1 MTDIG
6 SSRSGAPAFEAV
18 LGKPDIQAAEQVA
31 EFEVRA
37 KSPLRR
43 LQHFLHANPTAV
55 PAIVLL
61 LGVAAF
67 SLLVGARFLSTFNLS
82 LIIQQ
87 VTIIGVIG
95 IAQTLI
101 VITAGIDLS
110 VGAIMVL
117 CSVVMGKL
125 AITTGL
131 PPPLALLI
139 GIATG
144 AGCGAV
150 NGVLVTRL
158 KLPPFIVTL
167 GTWSIFF
174 ALNLWYSAS
183 ETIRA
188 QDVATAAPFL
198 QWLGTPVDVLG
209 ARFTYGSFFLLALLA
224 LVWFVLNRTAFGRHL
239 YAVGDDPD
247 AARLAGIRT
256 GRVLFAVYVL
266 AGLICA
272 LGAWILIG
280 RIGSI
285 SPQAGQTA
293 NLDSITAVVVGGAS
307 LFGGRGSIVGTLIG
321 ALIVGVFRNGLALA
335 GVDVLWQEFT
345 VGWLIIVAVALDQ
358 WIRKVS
364 A

>member
-6 SSRSGAPAFEAV
+6 SSRPGAQAFEAA
-18 LGKPDIQAAEQVA
+18 LAKSDTRVA

-37 KSPLRR
+37 RSPLQK

-67 SLLVGARFLSTFNLS
+67 SLIVGARFLSTFNLS

-117 CSVVMGKL
+117 CSVVMGRL
-125 AITTGL
+125 AIMTGV
-131 PPPLALLI
+131 PAPLALLI
-139 GIATG
+139 GIAAG

-150 NGVLVTRL
+150 NGVLVTRVR
-158 KLPPFIVTL
+158 LPPFIVTL

-188 QDVATAAPFL
+188 QDVANAAPFL
-198 QWLGTPVDVLG
+198 QWLGTPVDLLG
-209 ARFTYGSFFLLALLA
+209 ARFTYGSFFLLALLG

-256 GRVLFAVYVL
+256 GRVLFSVYVL

-272 LGAWILIG
+272 LGAWTLIG
-280 RIGSI
+280 RIGSV

-345 VGWLIIVAVALDQ
+345 VGWLIIIAVALDQ

>member
-1 MTDIG
+1 MTKIG
-6 SSRSGAPAFEAV
+6 TGPQGVQAVELPGKDSDSR
-18 LGKPDIQAAEQVA
+18 VA

-37 KSPLRR
+37 RSLPRK
-43 LQHFLHANPTAV
+43 LQHYLHANPTVV

-61 LGVAAF
+61 IGVVAF
-67 SLLVGARFLSTFNLS
+67 SLVVGGRFLSMFNMS

-95 IAQTLI
+95 VAQTLI

-110 VGAIMVL
+110 VGATMVL
-117 CSVVMGKL
+117 CSVIMGKL
-125 AITTGL
+125 AVMMGV
-131 PPPLALLI
+131 PAPLALGI
-139 GIATG
+139 GLAVG
-144 AGCGAV
+144 ALCGAM
-150 NGVLVTRL
+150 NGLLVTGF

-183 ETIRA
+183 QTIRS
-188 QDVATAAPFL
+188 QDVAKAAPLL

-209 ARFTYGSFFLLALLA
+209 ARFTYGSFFMLGLIALI
-224 LVWFVLNRTAFGRHL
+224 WYVLNRTAYGRHL

-247 AARLAGIRT
+247 AARLTGIRT
-256 GRVLFAVYVL
+256 DRILFSVYVL
-266 AGLICA
+266 AGLISA
-272 LGAWILIG
+272 LGGWALIG
-280 RIGSI
+280 RIGSV

-307 LFGGRGSIVGTLIG
+307 LFGGRGSIIGTLIG
-321 ALIVGVFRNGLALA
+321 ALIVGVFRNGLALS

-345 VGWLIIVAVALDQ
+345 VGWLIIIAVALDQ

>member
-6 SSRSGAPAFEAV
+6 NSRPAAQAFELA
-18 LGKPDIQAAEQVA
+18 LDKGESRVA
-31 EFEVRA
+31 EFEVRTRA
-37 KSPLRR
+37 PLQK

-61 LGVAAF
+61 LSVAAF
-67 SLLVGARFLSTFNLS
+67 GSVVGPRFLSMFNLS

-95 IAQTLI
+95 AAQTLI

-117 CSVVMGKL
+117 CSVIMGKL
-125 AITTGL
+125 GVAMGL
-131 PPPLALLI
+131 AAPLALLI
-139 GIATG
+139 GLAVG
-144 AGCGAV
+144 AGCGAM
-150 NGVLVTRL
+150 NGVLVTRF

-183 ETIRA
+183 ETIRS
-188 QDVATAAPFL
+188 QDVAKFASLL
-198 QWLGTPVDVLG
+198 QALGTPVNIFG
-209 ARFTYGSFFLLALLA
+209 ARFTYGSLFMLA
-224 LVWFVLNRTAFGRHL
+224 LVLAIWFVLNRTAFGRHL

-256 GRVLFAVYVL
+256 DRILFSVYVI
-266 AGLICA
+266 AGVICA
-272 LGAWILIG
+272 LGAWALIG

-321 ALIVGVFRNGLALA
+321 ALIVGVFRNGLALSD
-335 GVDVLWQEFT
+335 VDVLWQEFA
-345 VGWLIIVAVALDQ
+345 VGWLIIIAVALDQ